1 MQTKILE
8 LFRAMEE
15 GCDFILHYASRTF
28 ADTDTEAELRGV
40 FLQEAT
46 DALKVTGL
54 ECVAA
59 MHEELHR
66 WRIPRP
72 YMLLS
77 PAGEAAPPATSIG
90 GPPLPLAGQGTAVDP
105 LAEMQF
111 WLMELLTLETSH
123 SSKHLWN

>member
-28 ADTDTEAELRGV
+28 ADPDTEAELRV

-46 DALKVTGL
+46 DALKV
-54 ECVAA
+54 AA
-59 MHEELHR
+59 LEELDR
-66 WRIPRP
+66 WPIPRP
-72 YMLLS
+72 YMLLL
-77 PAGEAAPPATSIG
+77 PAGEAALSATSIE
-90 GPPLPLAGQGTAVDP
+90 GPYLPGQGAAVDP
-105 LAEMQF
+105 LAEMQS
-111 WLMELLTLETSH
+111 WLTELLTLETSH

>member
-28 ADTDTEAELRGV
+28 ADTDTEAELRV

-46 DALKVTGL
+46 DALKVAALG
-54 ECVAA
+54 CVAA
-59 MHEELHR
+59 IHEELHR
-66 WRIPRP
+66 WPIPRP
-72 YMLLS
+72 SMLLP

-90 GPPLPLAGQGTAVDP
+90 GPSLSGQGAAVDP
-105 LAEMQF
+105 LAEMQS
-111 WLMELLTLETSH
+111 WLTELLTFETSY

>member
-28 ADTDTEAELRGV
+28 ADTDTEAELHV

-46 DALKVTGL
+46 DALKVAALGCL
-54 ECVAA
+54 AA

-66 WRIPRP
+66 WPIPRP

-77 PAGEAAPPATSIG
+77 PAGEAALPATSIG
-90 GPPLPLAGQGTAVDP
+90 GPSPPGQGADVDP
-105 LAEMQF
+105 LAEMQS
-111 WLMELLTLETSH
+111 WLTELLTLETSH
-123 SSKHLWN
+123 SSRHLWN

>member
-15 GCDFILHYASRTF
+15 GCDFILHYTSRTF
-28 ADTDTEAELRGV
+28 ADTDTAAELRGV

-46 DALKVTGL
+46 EALKIAAL

-66 WRIPRP
+66 WPIPRP

-77 PAGEAAPPATSIG
+77 PTGEAALPATSIG
-90 GPPLPLAGQGTAVDP
+90 GPPLPGQGAAVDP
-105 LAEMQF
+105 LAEMHS
-111 WLMELLTLETSH
+111 WLMELLLLETSH

>member
-28 ADTDTEAELRGV
+28 ADTGTEAELRGV

-46 DALKVTGL
+46 NALKVAAL

-72 YMLLS
+72 YMLLG
-77 PAGEAAPPATSIG
+77 PAGEEALPAASIG
-90 GPPLPLAGQGTAVDP
+90 GPPLPGQGAAVDP
-105 LAEMQF
+105 LAEMQS
-111 WLMELLTLETSH
+111 WLTEVLTLETSH
-123 SSKHLWN
+123 SSRHLWN